1 MHALVRGRISVNP
14 RGFGFL
20 NIEASPEKGGAPG
33 APGKSGGAALG
44 PVTAFVTPPDL
55 NPFLDGDVVD
65 AAVVEAEP
73 GRYSASQL
81 LLVHRDRTEL
91 FGTVVSHAKRP
102 HLRVDRLVSNTDW
115 PFKPGSA
122 DDLAE
127 GTAVVAA
134 IDGAAVVP
142 ARVVAPG
149 ADLGIERCLARNGVR
164 AVFPGE
170 VLEASRAAA
179 AAVSI
184 ERELARGRRDLRELT
199 TVTIDAPVTTD
210 IDDAVAVLPAGP
222 DGALRVFVSIADVDA
237 LVPEGSPLDLEARAR
252 GTSVYLAGRV
262 IPMVPEAISSEAASL
277 LPAVDRLA
285 VTVEL
290 RVDPEGC
297 VTSIDLHESVIRSH
311 ARLSYDAVEEFLTTG
326 RSAGVPE
333 AVEPVVRWLRTAAA
347 RLSTIRAAR
356 GGVELDRDEAYV
368 TLDAETREPTG
379 VSPRSDTGAHRLIE
393 RLMVAANEAVATWL
407 VARGLPS
414 VFRVHD
420 EPTEERVRTLEQF
433 AHNFGIEAGF
443 GPRLSPRGL
452 AAFEAQFRG
461 SGLAPAIRTVLGK
474 ALGPARYTAEPGLHF
489 GLGAPL
495 YLHFTSPIRRYAD
508 LAVHRVVKRY
518 LQGHRDQLVEVEA
531 LASLSHHLNARA
543 RSAGKAETERHRM
556 LVARLFASR
565 IGEEIEGNIVAIKP
579 FGLVVQMAESGATGT
594 IALEALPGGPYRLD
608 VAAQALIGADRRYG
622 VGEPIR
628 AAIASTNEELGR
640 VDLTLA
646 GARGA
651 S

>member
-20 NIEASPEKGGAPG
+20 NIEASPEKGG

-170 VLEASRAAA
+170 VLEAARAAA

-347 RLSTIRAAR
+347 RLSTVRAAR

-379 VSPRSDTGAHRLIE
+379 VSPRSDTDAHRLIE

-518 LQGHRDQLVEVEA
+518 LQGHRDQLVDAEA

-543 RSAGKAETERHRM
+543 RSAAKAETERHRM

>member
-20 NIEASPEKGGAPG
+20 NIEASPERGGAPG
-33 APGKSGGAALG
+33 KPGGAPIG
-44 PVTAFVTPPDL
+44 PATAFITPPDL

-65 AAVVEAEP
+65 AVVAEAEP

-81 LLVHRDRTEL
+81 ALVHRDRTEL

-127 GTAVVAA
+127 GTAVVAF

-149 ADLGIERCLARNGVR
+149 ADLGIERCLARNGVH
-164 AVFPGE
+164 AVFPAE
-170 VLEASRAAA
+170 VVEAARAAA
-179 AAVSI
+179 AAPI
-184 ERELARGRRDLRELT
+184 ERELSRGRRDLRELT

-210 IDDAVAVLPAGP
+210 IDDAVSVIPAGP
-222 DGALRVFVSIADVDA
+222 DGALRVLVSIADVDA
-237 LVPEGSPLDLEARAR
+237 FVPEGSPLDLEARAR

-262 IPMVPEAISSEAASL
+262 IPMLPDAISSEAASL
-277 LPAVDRLA
+277 LPGVDRLA

-290 RVDPEGC
+290 RIDAEGG

-311 ARLSYDAVEEFLTTG
+311 ARLSYDAVEEYLTTG

-333 AVEPVVRWLRTAAA
+333 AAAPVVRWLRTAAA
-347 RLSTIRAAR
+347 RLSTVRAAR

-368 TLDAETREPTG
+368 TLDAETREPTA
-379 VSPRSDTGAHRLIE
+379 VSPRADTGAHRLIE
-393 RLMVAANEAVATWL
+393 RLMVAANEAVASWL
-407 VARGLPS
+407 VARGLPC

-420 EPTEERVRTLEQF
+420 EPTEERVRALERF
-433 AHNFGIEAGF
+433 AHNFGVEAGF

-461 SGLAPAIRTVLGK
+461 SGIAPAIRTVLGK
-474 ALGPARYTAEPGLHF
+474 ALGPARYTAEPDLHF

-518 LQGHRDQLVEVEA
+518 LQGRREQHADVEA
-531 LASLSHHLNARA
+531 LASLAHHLNARA
-543 RSAGKAETERHRM
+543 RSAAKAETERHRM

-565 IGEEIEGNIVAIKP
+565 IGEEIDGNIVAIKP
-579 FGLVVQMAESGATGT
+579 FGLVVQMVESGATGT
-594 IALEALPGGPYRLD
+594 IALEALPDGPYRPD
-608 VAAQALIGADRRYG
+608 AAVQALIGANRRYG
-622 VGEPIR
+622 VGESIR
-628 AAIASTNEELGR
+628 VAIAATNEELGR
-640 VDLTLA
+640 VELVPA

>member
-20 NIEASPEKGGAPG
+20 NIEASPEKGG

-347 RLSTIRAAR
+347 RLSTVRAAR

-379 VSPRSDTGAHRLIE
+379 VSPRSDTDAHRLIE

-474 ALGPARYTAEPGLHF
+474 ALGPARYTAESGLHF

-508 LAVHRVVKRY
+508 LAVHRVVKRF
-518 LQGHRDQLVEVEA
+518 LQGHRDQLVDAEA

-543 RSAGKAETERHRM
+543 RNAGKAETERHRM

-565 IGEEIEGNIVAIKP
+565 IGEEIEGNIVGIKP

-651 S
+651 P

>member
-33 APGKSGGAALG
+33 RPGGAALA
-44 PVTAFVTPPDL
+44 PATAFITPPDL

-65 AAVVEAEP
+65 AVVVEAEP
-73 GRYSASQL
+73 GRYGASQL
-81 LLVHRDRTEL
+81 ALVHRDRAEL

-115 PFKPGSA
+115 PFKPGTA

-127 GTAVVAA
+127 GTSVVAL
-134 IDGAAVVP
+134 IEGATVVP

-170 VLEASRAAA
+170 VVEASRATVAA
-179 AAVSI
+179 TSV
-184 ERELARGRRDLRELT
+184 ERELARGRRDLRELI

-210 IDDAVAVLPAGP
+210 IDDAVSVLPAGP

-237 LVPEGSPLDLEARAR
+237 FVPEGSPLDLEARAR

-262 IPMVPEAISSEAASL
+262 IPMLPDAISSEGASL
-277 LPAVDRLA
+277 LPGVDRLA
-285 VTVEL
+285 VTIEL
-290 RVDPEGC
+290 RVDPEGG

-326 RSAGVPE
+326 RSAVIPE
-333 AVEPVVRWLRTAAA
+333 AARPVVRWLRTAAA
-347 RLSTIRAAR
+347 RLSTVRAAR
-356 GGVELDRDEAYV
+356 GGVELDREEAYV

-379 VSPRSDTGAHRLIE
+379 VSPRADTGAHRLIE
-393 RLMVAANEAVATWL
+393 RLMVAANEAVASWL
-407 VARGLPS
+407 VARGLPC

-420 EPTEERVRTLEQF
+420 EPTEERVRTLEHF
-433 AHNFGIEAGF
+433 AHNFGVEAGF
-443 GPRLSPRGL
+443 GPRLSPFGL

-461 SGLAPAIRTVLGK
+461 SELAPAIRTVLGK
-474 ALGPARYTAEPGLHF
+474 ALGPARYTAVPGLHF

-518 LQGHRDQLVEVEA
+518 LQGHRDPRADSEV
-531 LASLSHHLNARA
+531 LASLAHHLNARA

-556 LVARLFASR
+556 LVARLFAAR
-565 IGEEIEGNIVAIKP
+565 IGEEIEGNIVSIKP
-579 FGLVVQMAESGATGT
+579 FGLVVQMLESGATGT
-594 IALEALPGGPYRLD
+594 IALEALPDGPYRLD
-608 VAAQALIGADRRYG
+608 AAAQALIGATRRYG
-622 VGEPIR
+622 IGEPIR

-640 VDLTLA
+640 VDLVPA

-651 S
+651 A

>member
-20 NIEASPEKGGAPG
+20 NIEASPEKGG

-237 LVPEGSPLDLEARAR
+237 LVPEGSPLDLEARVR

-347 RLSTIRAAR
+347 RLSTVRAAR

-379 VSPRSDTGAHRLIE
+379 VSPRSDTDAHRLIE

-518 LQGHRDQLVEVEA
+518 LQGHREQLVDAEA

-565 IGEEIEGNIVAIKP
+565 IGEEIEGNIVGIKP

-646 GARGA
+646 GGRGA

>member
-20 NIEASPEKGGAPG
+20 NIEASPEKGG

-347 RLSTIRAAR
+347 RLSTVRAAR

-379 VSPRSDTGAHRLIE
+379 VSPRADTDAHRLIE

-518 LQGHRDQLVEVEA
+518 LQGHRDQLVDAEA

-565 IGEEIEGNIVAIKP
+565 IGEEIEGNIVGIKP

-608 VAAQALIGADRRYG
+608 VTAQALIGADRRYG

-651 S
+651 P

>member
-33 APGKSGGAALG
+33 RPGGVALV
-44 PVTAFVTPPDL
+44 PATAFITPPDL

-65 AAVVEAEP
+65 AMVVEAEP

-81 LLVHRDRTEL
+81 ALVHRDRAEL

-115 PFKPGSA
+115 PFKPGTA

-127 GTAVVAA
+127 GTAVVAV
-134 IDGAAVVP
+134 IEGAAVVP
-142 ARVVAPG
+142 ARVVSPG

-170 VLEASRAAA
+170 VAEASRAAA

-210 IDDAVAVLPAGP
+210 IDDALAVLPAGP
-222 DGALRVFVSIADVDA
+222 DGALRVLVSIADVDA
-237 LVPEGSPLDLEARAR
+237 FVPEGSPLDIEARAR

-262 IPMVPEAISSEAASL
+262 IPMLPEAISSEAASL
-277 LPAVDRLA
+277 LPGVDRLA
-285 VTVEL
+285 ITAEL
-290 RVDPEGC
+290 RVDPEGG
-297 VTSIDLHESVIRSH
+297 VTAIDLHESVIRSH

-326 RSAGVPE
+326 RSAGIPE
-333 AVEPVVRWLRTAAA
+333 AARPVVRWLRTAAA

-356 GGVELDRDEAYV
+356 GGVELDREEAYV

-379 VSPRSDTGAHRLIE
+379 VSPRSDTGAHRLVE
-393 RLMVAANEAVATWL
+393 RLMVAANEAVAGWL
-407 VARGLPS
+407 VARGLPC

-420 EPTEERVRTLEQF
+420 EPTEERIRALEHF
-433 AHNFGIEAGF
+433 AHNVGVEAGF
-443 GPRLSPRGL
+443 GPRLSPLGL
-452 AAFEAQFRG
+452 AAFEAQYRG
-461 SGLAPAIRTVLGK
+461 SELAPAIRTVLGK
-474 ALGPARYTAEPGLHF
+474 ALGPARYTAAPDLHF

-508 LAVHRVVKRY
+508 LAVHRVVKHY
-518 LQGHRDQLVEVEA
+518 LQGHRDQRADAEA
-531 LASLSHHLNARA
+531 LASLAHHLNARA
-543 RSAGKAETERHRM
+543 RSAAKAETERHRM

-565 IGEEIEGNIVAIKP
+565 IGEEIEGNIVSIKP

-594 IALEALPGGPYRLD
+594 IALEALPDGPYRID
-608 VAAQALIGADRRYG
+608 GAAQALIGASRRYG

-640 VDLTLA
+640 VDLVPA
-646 GARGA
+646 SARGA
-651 S
+651 A

>member
-20 NIEASPEKGGAPG
+20 NIEASPEKGG

-347 RLSTIRAAR
+347 RLSTVRAAR

-379 VSPRSDTGAHRLIE
+379 VSPRSDTDAHRLIE

-414 VFRVHD
+414 VYRVHD

-518 LQGHRDQLVEVEA
+518 LQGHRDQLVDAEA

-608 VAAQALIGADRRYG
+608 VAAQALIGAERRYG

-651 S
+651 P

>member
-1 MHALVRGRISVNP
+1 MHAPVRGRISVNP

-20 NIEASPEKGGAPG
+20 NIEAAPEKAGGPG
-33 APGKSGGAALG
+33 RPGWAALG
-44 PVTAFVTPPDL
+44 SATAFITPPDL

-65 AAVVEAEP
+65 AVVVEAEP
-73 GRYSASQL
+73 GRFSASQL
-81 LLVHRDRTEL
+81 ALVQRDRAEL

-122 DDLAE
+122 DDLPE
-127 GTAVVAA
+127 GAAVVAV
-134 IDGAAVVP
+134 IEGAAVVP
-142 ARVVAPG
+142 ARVVASG

-164 AVFPGE
+164 AVFAGE
-170 VLEASRAAA
+170 VLEASRAAV
-179 AAVSI
+179 AAVSV
-184 ERELARGRRDLRELT
+184 ERELARGRRDLRDVI

-210 IDDAVAVLPAGP
+210 IDDAVSVLPAGP
-222 DGALRVFVSIADVDA
+222 DGALRVLVSIADVDA
-237 LVPEGSPLDLEARAR
+237 FVPEGSPLDLEARAR

-262 IPMVPEAISSEAASL
+262 IPMLPDAISSEAASL
-277 LPAVDRLA
+277 LPGVDRLA

-290 RVDPEGC
+290 RIDPEGGIR
-297 VTSIDLHESVIRSH
+297 SIDLHESVIRSH

-326 RSAGVPE
+326 RSAGIPE
-333 AVEPVVRWLRTAAA
+333 AARPVVRWLRTAAA
-347 RLSTIRAAR
+347 RLSTVRAAR
-356 GGVELDRDEAYV
+356 GGVELDREEAYV

-393 RLMVAANEAVATWL
+393 RLMVAANEAVASWL
-407 VARGLPS
+407 VARGLPC

-420 EPTEERVRTLEQF
+420 EPTEDRIRALEQF
-433 AHNFGIEAGF
+433 AHNFGVEAGF
-443 GPRLSPRGL
+443 GARLSPLGL
-452 AAFEAQFRG
+452 AAFEAQYRG
-461 SGLAPAIRTVLGK
+461 SELAPGIRTVLGK
-474 ALGPARYTAEPGLHF
+474 ALGPARYTAAGGLHF

-518 LQGHRDQLVEVEA
+518 LQGHRDPRVDSEA
-531 LASLSHHLNARA
+531 LASLAHHLNARA
-543 RSAGKAETERHRM
+543 RSAAKAETERHRM

-565 IGEEIEGNIVAIKP
+565 VGEEIEGNIVSIKP
-579 FGLVVQMAESGATGT
+579 FGLVVQMVESGATGT
-594 IALEALPGGPYRLD
+594 IALEALPGGPYRID
-608 VAAQALIGADRRYG
+608 VAAQALVGASRRYG

-628 AAIASTNEELGR
+628 AAIAATNEELGR
-640 VDLTLA
+640 VDLVPA

-651 S
+651 P

>member
-1 MHALVRGRISVNP
+1 MNGQVRGRISVNP

-20 NIEASPEKGGAPG
+20 NIEEPGGAPG
-33 APGKSGGAALG
+33 RPGGAAAAS
-44 PVTAFVTPPDL
+44 VTAFVTPPDL
-55 NPFLDGDVVD
+55 NPFLDGDLVD
-65 AAVVEAEP
+65 ATIAEAEP
-73 GRYSASQL
+73 GRYSASQIV
-81 LLVHRDRTEL
+81 LVQRDRTEL

-127 GTAVVAA
+127 GTAVVAV
-134 IDGAAVVP
+134 IEGAAVVP

-164 AVFPGE
+164 AVFPAE
-170 VLEASRAAA
+170 VVEASRAAA

-184 ERELARGRRDLRELT
+184 ERELARGRRDLRDLT
-199 TVTIDAPVTTD
+199 TITIDAPVTTD

-237 LVPEGSPLDLEARAR
+237 FVPEGSPLDVEARAR

-262 IPMVPEAISSEAASL
+262 IPMIPDAISSEAASL
-277 LPAVDRLA
+277 LPGVDRLA
-285 VTVEL
+285 VTIEL
-290 RVDPEGC
+290 RIDAEGGI
-297 VTSIDLHESVIRSH
+297 TSIDLHESVIRSH
-311 ARLSYDAVEEFLTTG
+311 ARLSYDAVEEFLTAG
-326 RSAGVPE
+326 RSAHVP
-333 AVEPVVRWLRTAAA
+333 APVEPVVRWLRTAAA
-347 RLSTIRAAR
+347 RLSTVRAAR
-356 GGVELDRDEAYV
+356 GGVELDREEAYV

-379 VSPRSDTGAHRLIE
+379 VAPRSDTGAHRLIE

-407 VARGLPS
+407 VARGLPC
-414 VFRVHD
+414 VYRVHD
-420 EPTEERVRTLEQF
+420 EPTEERVRTLERF

-443 GPRLSPRGL
+443 GPHLSPRGL

-474 ALGPARYTAEPGLHF
+474 ALGPARYTAAPSLHF

-508 LAVHRVVKRY
+508 LAAHRVVKRY
-518 LQGHRDQLVEVEA
+518 LQGRRDQLADAEA

-579 FGLVVQMAESGATGT
+579 FGLVVQMLQSGATGT
-594 IALEALPGGPYRLD
+594 IALEALPGGPYRID
-608 VAAQALIGADRRYG
+608 VAAQALVGADRRYG

-640 VDLTLA
+640 VDLIPA

-651 S
+651 VA

>member
-33 APGKSGGAALG
+33 RPPLAPA
-44 PVTAFVTPPDL
+44 TAFITPPDL

-65 AAVVEAEP
+65 AVVVEAEP
-73 GRYSASQL
+73 GRYGASQL
-81 LLVHRDRTEL
+81 ALVHRDRAEL
-91 FGTVVSHAKRP
+91 FGTVVTHAKRP

-115 PFKPGSA
+115 PFKPGAA

-127 GTAVVAA
+127 GTAVVAV
-134 IDGAAVVP
+134 IEGAAVVP

-170 VLEASRAAA
+170 VVEASRAAA

-210 IDDAVAVLPAGP
+210 IDDALAVLPAGP

-237 LVPEGSPLDLEARAR
+237 FVQEGSPLDLEARAR

-262 IPMVPEAISSEAASL
+262 IPMLPESISSEAASL
-277 LPAVDRLA
+277 LPGVDRLA
-285 VTVEL
+285 ITAEL
-290 RVDPEGC
+290 RVDPEGG
-297 VTSIDLHESVIRSH
+297 VTAVDLHESVIRSH

-326 RSAGVPE
+326 RSAGIPE
-333 AVEPVVRWLRTAAA
+333 AAWPVVRWLRTAAA
-347 RLSTIRAAR
+347 RLSTVRAAR

-379 VSPRSDTGAHRLIE
+379 VSPRSDTGAHRLVE
-393 RLMVAANEAVATWL
+393 RLMVAANEAVASWL
-407 VARGLPS
+407 VARGLPC

-420 EPTEERVRTLEQF
+420 EPTEERVRALERF
-433 AHNFGIEAGF
+433 AHNFGVEAGF
-443 GPRLSPRGL
+443 GPRLSPLGL
-452 AAFEAQFRG
+452 AAFEAQYRG
-461 SGLAPAIRTVLGK
+461 SELAPAIRTVLGK
-474 ALGPARYTAEPGLHF
+474 ALGPARYTAAGGLHF

-508 LAVHRVVKRY
+508 LAVHRVIKGY
-518 LQGHRDQLVEVEA
+518 LQGRRDQRVDAEA
-531 LASLSHHLNARA
+531 LASLAHHLNARA

-565 IGEEIEGNIVAIKP
+565 IGEEIEGNIVSIKP
-579 FGLVVQMAESGATGT
+579 FGLVVQMVESGATGT
-594 IALEALPGGPYRLD
+594 IALEALPEGPYRID
-608 VAAQALIGADRRYG
+608 AAAQALVGASRRYG

-640 VDLTLA
+640 VDLVPA

-651 S
+651 A

>member
-14 RGFGFL
+14 RGFGFV

-33 APGKSGGAALG
+33 KPGGAALG

-81 LLVHRDRTEL
+81 MLVHRDRTEL

-170 VLEASRAAA
+170 VLEASRAAV

-262 IPMVPEAISSEAASL
+262 IPMVPDAISSEAASL
-277 LPAVDRLA
+277 LPGVDRLA

-297 VTSIDLHESVIRSH
+297 VTAIDLHESVIRSH

-333 AVEPVVRWLRTAAA
+333 AAWPVVRWLRTAAA
-347 RLSTIRAAR
+347 RLSTVRAAR

-420 EPTEERVRTLEQF
+420 EPPEDRVRTLEQF

-474 ALGPARYTAEPGLHF
+474 ALGPARYTADPGLHF

-518 LQGHRDQLVEVEA
+518 LQGHRDQRVDAEA

-543 RSAGKAETERHRM
+543 RSADKAETERHRM

-579 FGLVVQMAESGATGT
+579 FGLVVQMVESGATGT
-594 IALEALPGGPYRLD
+594 IALEALPGGPYRID

-622 VGEPIR
+622 VGESIR

>member
-1 MHALVRGRISVNP
+1 MHAPVRGRISVNP

-20 NIEASPEKGGAPG
+20 NIEASPEKAGGPG
-33 APGKSGGAALG
+33 RPGWAALG
-44 PVTAFVTPPDL
+44 SATAFIAPPDL

-65 AAVVEAEP
+65 AVVVEAEP
-73 GRYSASQL
+73 GRFSASQL
-81 LLVHRDRTEL
+81 ALVQRDRAEL

-122 DDLAE
+122 DDLPE
-127 GTAVVAA
+127 GAAVVAV
-134 IDGAAVVP
+134 IEGAAVVP
-142 ARVVAPG
+142 ARVVSSS

-170 VLEASRAAA
+170 VLEASRASV
-179 AAVSI
+179 AAVSV
-184 ERELARGRRDLRELT
+184 ERELARGRRDLRDVI

-210 IDDAVAVLPAGP
+210 IDDAVSVLPAGP
-222 DGALRVFVSIADVDA
+222 DGALRVLVSIADVDA
-237 LVPEGSPLDLEARAR
+237 FVPEGSPLDLEARAR

-262 IPMVPEAISSEAASL
+262 IPMLPDAISSEAASL
-277 LPAVDRLA
+277 LPGVDRLA

-290 RVDPEGC
+290 RIDPEGGIR
-297 VTSIDLHESVIRSH
+297 SIDLHESVIRSH

-326 RSAGVPE
+326 RSAGIPE
-333 AVEPVVRWLRTAAA
+333 AARPVVRWLRTAAA
-347 RLSTIRAAR
+347 RLSTVRAAR
-356 GGVELDRDEAYV
+356 GGVELDREEAYV

-393 RLMVAANEAVATWL
+393 RLMVAANEAVASWL
-407 VARGLPS
+407 VARGLPC

-420 EPTEERVRTLEQF
+420 EPTEDRIRALEQF
-433 AHNFGIEAGF
+433 AHNFGVEAGF
-443 GPRLSPRGL
+443 GARLSPLGL
-452 AAFEAQFRG
+452 AAFEAQYRG
-461 SGLAPAIRTVLGK
+461 SELAPGIRTVLGK
-474 ALGPARYTAEPGLHF
+474 ALGPARYTAAGGLHF

-518 LQGHRDQLVEVEA
+518 LQGHRDQRVDAEA
-531 LASLSHHLNARA
+531 LASLAHHLNARA
-543 RSAGKAETERHRM
+543 RSAAKAETERHRM

-565 IGEEIEGNIVAIKP
+565 VGEEIEGNIVSIKP
-579 FGLVVQMAESGATGT
+579 FGLVVQMVESGATGT
-594 IALEALPGGPYRLD
+594 IALEALPGGPYRID
-608 VAAQALIGADRRYG
+608 VAAQALVGASRRYG

-628 AAIASTNEELGR
+628 AAIAATNEELGR
-640 VDLTLA
+640 VDLVPA

-651 S
+651 P